1 MRSRAEKN
9 MQKRKTFRTITAPT
23 EGEYIEKKS
32 KFLAYAFPA
41 DNEKTIKQHLE
52 EIKKLHPK
60 SRHICYAYRLGP
72 NGDIYKVNDAGEP
85 SNSAGQ
91 PILGQIKSFELTNV
105 LVVVAR
111 YFGGTKLGIGGL
123 VSAYKL
129 AAHEALQKAGIIDD
143 FEKEEMVL
151 ETSYNKLN
159 DLLNFIKNAG
169 VPLLNQEF
177 SGNCIVHIGVPK
189 DEKTAFLQ
197 SLKSKPFIHLVTQ

>member
-1 MRSRAEKN
+1 
-9 MQKRKTFRTITAPT
+9 MQKRKTFKTITAPT

-41 DNEKTIKQHLE
+41 DNEKKIKLHLE

-72 NGDIYKVNDAGEP
+72 KGDIYKVNDAGEP

-105 LVVVAR
+105 LVVVVR

-123 VSAYKL
+123 VSAYKQ
-129 AAHEALQKAGIIDD
+129 AAHEALQKVEIIND
-143 FEKEEMVL
+143 FEKEEL
-151 ETSYNKLN
+151 ALITSYDKLN
-159 DLLNFIKNAG
+159 DLLNFIKNAD
-169 VPLLNQEF
+169 VPLISQEF
-177 SGNCIVHIGVPK
+177 SGNCIVHIGVPR
-189 DEKTAFLQ
+189 EELTAFLQ
-197 SLKSKPFIHLVTQ
+197 SLKSKPYIHLDRTET

>member
-1 MRSRAEKN
+1 MSEGTQK
-9 MQKRKTFRTITAPT
+9 QKRRTFKTLYAAV

-32 KFLAYAFPA
+32 KFFAYAFPA
-41 DNEKTIKQHLE
+41 DNEKKIKQILE
-52 EIKKLHPK
+52 QIKNLHPK

-105 LVVVAR
+105 LVVVVR
-111 YFGGTKLGIGGL
+111 YFGGIKLGIGGL

-129 AAHEALQKAGIIDD
+129 AAHEALQKAEIISD
-143 FEKEEMVL
+143 FEKENMVL
-151 ETSYNKLN
+151 ETSYDKLN
-159 DLLNFIKNAG
+159 DLLNFIKNAD
-169 VPLLNQEF
+169 VPLLSQEF

-189 DEKTAFLQ
+189 DEKTAFVQ
-197 SLKSKPFIHLVTQ
+197 SLKNNPYFKLHNEIL